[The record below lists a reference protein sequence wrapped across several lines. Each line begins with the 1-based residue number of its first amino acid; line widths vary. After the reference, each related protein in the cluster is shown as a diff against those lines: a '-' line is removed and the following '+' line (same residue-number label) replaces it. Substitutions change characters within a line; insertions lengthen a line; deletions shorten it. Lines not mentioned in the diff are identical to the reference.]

1 MLEAKTVL
9 LRLFAQKLKEGADSC
24 RVDLATPNLFSYG
37 RVFLEIRS
45 RCENPNWFQ
54 DVIDKPGAL
63 CEGARQGNQR
73 DSSYRVPGRQK
84 LNLVRVPSGDGRY
97 KYALMPGDPSL
108 VYKDRFRRLF
118 SDCCIGI
125 GKSGNIILVKTLSG
139 AASAVGEA
147 VDGLSLNGV
156 LGTVAG
162 DDALLVVVA
171 DGADPA
177 EVLTNLLKIAGL

>member
-1 MLEAKTVL
+1 MK
-9 LRLFAQKLKEGADSC
+9 
-24 RVDLATPNLFSYG
+24 
-37 RVFLEIRS
+37 S
-45 RCENPNWFQ
+45 RRQMRIIELVSQN
-54 DVIDKPGAL
+54 VITSQEAL
-63 CEGARQGNQR
+63 CEALAKDGINVTQATVSR
-73 DSSYRVPGRQK
+73 DVK
-84 LNLVRVPSGDGRY
+84 ELNLVRVPSGDGRY

-177 EVLTNLLKIAGL
+177 EVLTNLRKIAGL

>member
-1 MLEAKTVL
+1 MRIIELVS
-9 LRLFAQKLKEGADSC
+9 Q
-24 RVDLATPNLFSYG
+24 N
-37 RVFLEIRS
+37 
-45 RCENPNWFQ
+45 
-54 DVIDKPGAL
+54 VITSQEAL
-63 CEGARQGNQR
+63 CEALAKDGINVTQATVSR
-73 DSSYRVPGRQK
+73 DVK
-84 LNLVRVPSGDGRY
+84 ELNLVRVPSGDGRY

-177 EVLTNLLKIAGL
+177 EVLTNLRKIAGL